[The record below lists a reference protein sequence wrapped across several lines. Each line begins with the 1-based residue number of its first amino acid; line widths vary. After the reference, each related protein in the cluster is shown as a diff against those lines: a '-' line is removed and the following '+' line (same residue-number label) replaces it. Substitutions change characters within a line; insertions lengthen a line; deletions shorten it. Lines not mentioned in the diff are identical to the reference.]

1 MRDDRSTKGNRE
13 RNKRTQQKGGQG
25 ARRSSESMIGLI
37 VSICLIVLRAL
48 CRTPGQS
55 ETPPG
60 LRRLLLFGFL
70 CLLRLLRLLRF
81 LSHSILS
88 GFNGL
93 KRDTRDAR
101 RRASL
106 AKSSRLIP
114 ADSEAAAPNVTP
126 LSRRYPQMLCILMC
140 FFGNYQQPRTTR
152 ARFSKTPNVRCAQAR
167 RPGGPSHG
175 PWRSKD
181 AAGTGACAIFIN
193 SKPQRG
199 FRRGVESPLSEQADR
214 ARKTTGHWQ

>member
-1 MRDDRSTKGNRE
+1 VPAVLLR
-13 RNKRTQQKGGQG
+13 
-25 ARRSSESMIGLI
+25 SMIGLI
-37 VSICLIVLRAL
+37 TAVCLSVSITHF
-48 CRTPGQS
+48 RTPGQS
-55 ETPPG
+55 KTPPG

-114 ADSEAAAPNVTP
+114 ADSEAAAAAITRASP
-126 LSRRYPQMLCILMC
+126 RYPQMLCIFDPL
-140 FFGNYQQPRTTR
+140 FPELPAAARR
-152 ARFSKTPNVRCAQAR
+152 AARFTKTPNVSRRSSPAVRQAFAR
-167 RPGGPSHG
+167 
-175 PWRSKD
+175 PWR
-181 AAGTGACAIFIN
+181 GAI
-193 SKPQRG
+193 
-199 FRRGVESPLSEQADR
+199 RRNREPARNFSMRSSSIQNHGVDSVQELR
-214 ARKTTGHWQ
+214 VR

>member
-1 MRDDRSTKGNRE
+1 
-13 RNKRTQQKGGQG
+13 
-25 ARRSSESMIGLI
+25 MIGLI
-37 VSICLIVLRAL
+37 TAVCLSVSRTHF
-48 CRTPGQS
+48 RTPGQS
-55 ETPPG
+55 KTPPG

-114 ADSEAAAPNVTP
+114 ADSEAAAPAVTRASP
-126 LSRRYPQMLCILMC
+126 RYPQMLCIFDLL
-140 FFGNYQQPRTTR
+140 FPELPGSR
-152 ARFSKTPNVRCAQAR
+152 APR
-167 RPGGPSHG
+167 RPLHQG
-175 PWRSKD
+175 KD
-181 AAGTGACAIFIN
+181 AAGTCRTRYAIFIN
-193 SKPQRG
+193 SKPRRG
-199 FRRGVESPLSEQADR
+199 FYAGVESPLSQQA
-214 ARKTTGHWQ
+214 ASCPQHNGAMATGQ

>member
-1 MRDDRSTKGNRE
+1 
-13 RNKRTQQKGGQG
+13 
-25 ARRSSESMIGLI
+25 MIGLI
-37 VSICLIVLRAL
+37 TAVCLSVSITHF
-48 CRTPGQS
+48 RTPGQS
-55 ETPPG
+55 KTPPG

-114 ADSEAAAPNVTP
+114 ADSEAAAAAITRASP
-126 LSRRYPQMLCILMC
+126 RYPQMLYIFDPL
-140 FFGNYQQPRTTR
+140 FPELPAAARHA
-152 ARFSKTPNVRCAQAR
+152 ARFTKTPNVSRRSSPAVRQAFA
-167 RPGGPSHG
+167 RPWAGRDPAES
-175 PWRSKD
+175 
-181 AAGTGACAIFIN
+181 GTGAQLLHAIFIN
-193 SKPQRG
+193 SKPRRG
-199 FRRGVESPLSEQADR
+199 FRTGVEGPLSEKAASCPQHNGAV
-214 ARKTTGHWQ
+214 ATGQ